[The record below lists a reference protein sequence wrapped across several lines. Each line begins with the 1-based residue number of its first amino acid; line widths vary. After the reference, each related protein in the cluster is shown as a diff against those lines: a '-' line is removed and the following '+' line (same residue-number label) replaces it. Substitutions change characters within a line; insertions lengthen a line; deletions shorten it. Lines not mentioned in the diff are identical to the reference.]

1 VPDLSTGSSERPVA
15 AITGASSGIGAMFAR
30 KLAARGYDLLLIA
43 RREDRLRSLAS
54 ELAATYRVAA
64 DFLIADLANDADL
77 ERAADRIQGEPRLGL
92 LVNNAGFGTN
102 GFFFEIDVRGQ
113 AEMHRLHVL
122 ATMRLT
128 HAALANLVPRSMGR
142 GVKKGTD
149 RSVHSR
155 ALSGDEGLANGDRV
169 VSPHFQGASSEASH
183 RLKPVPPGVINVAS
197 VAGFAQS
204 PLSVSYCATKAWINS
219 FAEGVAM
226 ELSIKAPG
234 VRMQALCPGFT
245 LSEFHDVVG
254 LDRSAI
260 AKSLWM
266 SADFVVEES
275 LRGFERGKLFVIP
288 GWRYKVVVAGMKL
301 LPGPLLRR
309 MAVTGARR
317 LRRQRAETSR

>member
-1 VPDLSTGSSERPVA
+1 MPELSTDPSQRRVA
-15 AITGASSGIGAMFAR
+15 VITGASSGIGAVFAR

-54 ELAATYRVAA
+54 ELAATYRIAA
-64 DFLIADLANDADL
+64 DFLIADLAGDADL
-77 ERAADRIQGEPRLGL
+77 ERAADRIQTEPRLGL

-102 GFFFEIDVRGQ
+102 GFFFEIDVRSQ
-113 AEMHRLHVL
+113 EQMHRLHVL

-128 HAALANLVPRSMGR
+128 HAALSNLVPRSL
-142 GVKKGTD
+142 GVEEENAKKGTD

-155 ALSGDEGLANGDRV
+155 AFSKDQGLATGDRV
-169 VSPHFQGASSEASH
+169 VSPLF
-183 RLKPVPPGVINVAS
+183 PGVINVAS

-204 PLSVSYCATKAWINS
+204 PMSVSYCATKTWINS
-219 FAEGVAM
+219 FTEGVAL
-226 ELSIKAPG
+226 ELSIKAPA
-234 VRMQALCPGFT
+234 VRVQALCPGFT

-260 AKSLWM
+260 AKWLWM

-288 GWRYKVVVAGMKL
+288 GWRYKVIVAGMKL
-301 LPGPLLRR
+301 LPGPVLRR

-317 LRRQRAETSR
+317 LRRARAQRANSA

>member
-1 VPDLSTGSSERPVA
+1 MPEFSTASSERGSSERPLAV
-15 AITGASSGIGAMFAR
+15 ITGASSGIGAVFSR

-54 ELAATYRVAA
+54 ELAATYRIAT
-64 DFLIADLANDADL
+64 DFLIADLADDADL
-77 ERAADRIQGEPRLGL
+77 ERAADRIQTEPRLGL

-102 GFFFEIDVRGQ
+102 GFFFEIDVRSQ
-113 AEMHRLHVL
+113 EQMHRLHVL

-128 HAALANLVPRSMGR
+128 HAALANLVPKSLL
-142 GVKKGTD
+142 KKGTD

-155 ALSGDEGLANGDRV
+155 AFSGDQGLATGDRV
-169 VSPHFQGASSEASH
+169 VSPLF
-183 RLKPVPPGVINVAS
+183 PGVINVAS

-204 PLSVSYCATKAWINS
+204 PMSVSYCATKTWINS
-219 FAEGVAM
+219 FTEGVAM
-226 ELSIKAPG
+226 ELSIKAPD

-260 AKSLWM
+260 AQSLWM

-288 GWRYKVVVAGMKL
+288 GWRYKVIVAGMKL

-317 LRRQRAETSR
+317 LRRRRAGTSR